1 MRVVTA
7 AGQDAAPWTAAIA
20 ALPEIDPLEL
30 LGVAA
35 GDRVVVVVPHP
46 DDETLAL
53 GGTLQRLA
61 RAGVDVGL
69 VVVTDGAAA
78 YTPDGP
84 PPAELAGTRRAELG
98 LALAR
103 LGAAAEV
110 TCLGLPDGGLAGCE
124 DVVREGVEVAL
135 RSRSGRT
142 VLLATWEHD
151 PHPDH
156 QAVGRA
162 ALAAA
167 RATRTDTWAY
177 PVWMRHRHAPDDPV
191 VPWDRLRRVR
201 LDDTEAVAKQAAI
214 AAYRSQ
220 ITGPSADIEAV
231 LPDHV
236 LAHFADG
243 HELLL
248 STAPDLGGVGTH
260 FDDTYAATPDPW
272 SVRTSWY
279 ERRKRAALLSA
290 LPRERYGNVWEP
302 GCSIGLVTAEL
313 ARRSGRVE
321 ASDVSPRAVQ
331 AAQESTRT
339 LKNVRV
345 SLARLPDDP
354 VPYGP
359 GECELVVL
367 SEVLYYLDA
376 ANRTAAI
383 DLARRVL
390 PPGGHLVVVHWRA
403 HPSDAH
409 CSGDHA
415 NAEVVQRIGSPL
427 VHHVEEYFVLDVFE
441 VPVSEHRAR
450 DERGAQRTPV
460 RSTE

>member
-7 AGQDAAPWTAAIA
+7 GGQDAAPWTAAIGR
-20 ALPEIDPLEL
+20 LPESDPLAL
-30 LGVAA
+30 LCVAA

-53 GGTLQRLA
+53 GGTLQRLH
-61 RAGVDVGL
+61 RAGVDVAL
-69 VVVTDGAAA
+69 VVVTDGEAA
-78 YTPDGP
+78 YAPDGP
-84 PPAELAGTRRAELG
+84 LPAELAVTRRAELG
-98 LALAR
+98 DALVR
-103 LGAAAEV
+103 LGVAVEV
-110 TCLGLPDGGLAGCE
+110 TCLGLPDGGVAAGE
-124 DVVREGVEVAL
+124 DAVRDAVEIAVRAG
-135 RSRSGRT
+135 SGRT

-167 RATRTDTWAY
+167 RVTRTDSWAY
-177 PVWMRHRHAPDDPV
+177 PVWMRHRHAPDDPA
-191 VPWDRLRRVR
+191 VPWERLRRVR
-201 LDDTEAVAKQAAI
+201 LDDAEITAKAAAI
-214 AAYRSQ
+214 AAYETQ
-220 ITGPSADIEAV
+220 IAGPSQQVEAV

-248 STAPDLGGVGTH
+248 STAPGLESAAQH
-260 FDDTYAATPDPW
+260 FEQTYTAAEDPW

-279 ERRKRAALLSA
+279 ERRKRAVLLSA

-331 AAQESTRT
+331 AARESTRT

-376 ANRTAAI
+376 ANRAAAT

-390 PPGGHLVVVHWRA
+390 APGGHLVVVHWRA

-409 CSGDHA
+409 CSGEHA
-415 NAEVVQRIGSPL
+415 NAELVQRIGSPL
-427 VHHVEEYFVLDVFE
+427 AHHLDEHFVLDV
-441 VPVSEHRAR
+441 VVMR
-450 DERGAQRTPV
+450 
-460 RSTE
+460 